1 MSHTIR
7 CVVGP
12 NGITRNIEPL
22 TFMEDLQS
30 PVHFASA
37 RRPAI
42 LIVAAGNTVLGRP
55 MRVDVMGTSSA
66 CERDNED
73 DDEQQSWSAFEAVSI
88 GVHGSS
94 IWIWIA

>member
-1 MSHTIR
+1 
-7 CVVGP
+7 
-12 NGITRNIEPL
+12 
-22 TFMEDLQS
+22 MEDLQS

-55 MRVDVMGTSSA
+55 MRVDVMGSSSA
-66 CERDNED
+66 CEQD
-73 DDEQQSWSAFEAVSI
+73 DDDDDKQQSWSGAFEAVSV

-94 IWIWIA
+94 I